1 MSRLKEEALIRE
13 QKQEEEYN
21 KQVQHLTQEV
31 LRAKREFEEH
41 LQVSHAPTPTP
52 VNIWLSLVAATHISN
67 TQAMPQVSCQCT
79 HKQHTS
85 HATGVIVVH
94 T

>member
-1 MSRLKEEALIRE
+1 MEEQLSRLKEEALMRE

-41 LQVSHAPTPTP
+41 LQVSHAHPHAK
-52 VNIWLSLVAATHISN
+52 L
-67 TQAMPQVSCQCT
+67 
-79 HKQHTS
+79 TS
-85 HATGVIVVH
+85 GLAW
-94 T
+94 